1 MLWTFLL
8 VAHAE
13 EEPASPAPS
22 SGVVVSVYDG
32 DTFTLDDDNRVRLM
46 WVNTPEKRPPEAYA
60 EESTALAER
69 MVIRKEIELF
79 YGNAERDGY
88 GRLLGAVKV
97 EGEWVAEALLREG
110 YAHLFLFP
118 PMADFVPYER
128 LLAVEAEARDAK
140 IGIWSE
146 ERYSGALHITSFHAN
161 ARGNDTENLNK
172 EYLRL
177 CNVSG
182 EPLQLADYRIADLS
196 GSSWRF
202 PEVVVPAGHTIKVM
216 SGFGEHQLDPNAP
229 IEVYLRSEWPIWNND
244 HDRATIYD
252 LYGKVVDARTHKV
265 KGYDKPPQQ

>member
-1 MLWTFLL
+1 MLSFFLL
-8 VAHAE
+8 VAQAE

-46 WVNTPEKRPPEAYA
+46 WVNTPEKRPPEAFA
-60 EESTALAER
+60 EEATDLAER
-69 MVIRKEIELF
+69 MVIRKEIELH

-97 EGEWVAEALLREG
+97 EGVWVAEELLREG

-118 PMADFVPYER
+118 PMADFVPYDR
-128 LLAVEAEARDAK
+128 LIEVEAEARDAK
-140 IGIWSE
+140 RGIWSE
-146 ERYSGALHITSFHAN
+146 ERYAGPLHITSFHAN

-182 EPLQLADYRIADLS
+182 APLELSDYRIADIS
-196 GSSWRF
+196 GASWRF
-202 PEVVVPAGHTIKVM
+202 PAATVPAGHTIKVM
-216 SGFGEHQLDPNAP
+216 SGSGEDQLDASAP
-229 IEVYLRSEWPIWNND
+229 IEVYLESEWPIWNND

-252 LYGKVVDARTHKV
+252 LYGKVIDSREHMV
-265 KGYDKPPQQ
+265 KGYDKPKH